1 MLSYDSMTR
10 IPIKTKSSK
19 TKKESV
25 LRAVTCEI
33 KGVEF
38 PYGQDFVNDAMNN
51 ESRQAVA
58 WRFEDAGNRI
68 LIKCMVSAEQELPRQ
83 NEYYTDG
90 CVSFDT
96 NVDHLAM
103 TELDKHGNL
112 IHHEVIRFDI
122 AGKTNE
128 QREQILSNSLEKIFK
143 YARQQCKPVAL
154 SLIHI

>member
-1 MLSYDSMTR
+1 MTIPGRKGIIQGNCVVRYDTDTNILSYDSMTR
-10 IPIKTKSSK
+10 IPIKTKSFK

-68 LIKCMVSAEQELPRQ
+68 LIKCMVSAEHELPRQ
-83 NEYYTDG
+83 KE
-90 CVSFDT
+90 
-96 NVDHLAM
+96 
-103 TELDKHGNL
+103 
-112 IHHEVIRFDI
+112 I
-122 AGKTNE
+122 
-128 QREQILSNSLEKIFK
+128 
-143 YARQQCKPVAL
+143 
-154 SLIHI
+154 